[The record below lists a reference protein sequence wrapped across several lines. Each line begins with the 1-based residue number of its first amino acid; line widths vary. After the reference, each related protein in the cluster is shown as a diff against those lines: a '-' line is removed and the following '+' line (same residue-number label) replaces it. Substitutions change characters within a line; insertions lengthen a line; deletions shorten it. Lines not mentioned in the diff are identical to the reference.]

1 MDADHQRI
9 RIWNI
14 HRKDLLNEHSINQG
28 TFQNFTIHSISN
40 ESSRR
45 QEYLIIAKSINER
58 NLLLFEYT
66 RPSDE
71 STTVESSNLA
81 VC

>member
-1 MDADHQRI
+1 M

-14 HRKDLLNEHSINQG
+14 YRKDLINEYQCNQG
-28 TFQNFTIHSISN
+28 TLQNLTIHSIILDAN
-40 ESSRR
+40 KR
-45 QEYLIIAKSINER
+45 QEYLIMGKSINER

-66 RPSDE
+66 QPSED
-71 STTVESSNLA
+71 SVDSSNLA

>member
-1 MDADHQRI
+1 MDSDHQRI

-14 HRKDLLNEHSINQG
+14 HRKDLLNEHPINQG
-28 TFQNFTIHSISN
+28 TFQNFTIHSITTD
-40 ESSRR
+40 SSRR
-45 QEYLIIAKSINER
+45 QEYLIIAKSNNER

-71 STTVESSNLA
+71 STTDSSNLA

>member
-1 MDADHQRI
+1 M

-14 HRKDLLNEHSINQG
+14 YRKDLINEYQCNQG
-28 TFQNFTIHSISN
+28 TLQNLTIHSMIIDAN
-40 ESSRR
+40 KR
-45 QEYLIIAKSINER
+45 QEYLIMGKSINER

-66 RPSDE
+66 RPSEDSVD
-71 STTVESSNLA
+71 STNLSA